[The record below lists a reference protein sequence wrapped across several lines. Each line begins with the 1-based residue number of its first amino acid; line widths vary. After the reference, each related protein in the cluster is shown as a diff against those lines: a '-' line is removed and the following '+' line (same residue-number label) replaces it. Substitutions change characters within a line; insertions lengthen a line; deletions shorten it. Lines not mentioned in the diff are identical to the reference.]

1 VDALAALVLC
11 AGLSWQLSRAVWEGL
26 VGEAGEFVR
35 TPKQGTL
42 GGRTSSTRP
51 RMAPAEWLLATGSL
65 AAMAWAVAQ
74 GAPGA
79 VPFYATLALGL
90 GWVASGARGLAR

>member
-1 VDALAALVLC
+1 
-11 AGLSWQLSRAVWEGL
+11 
-26 VGEAGEFVR
+26 
-35 TPKQGTL
+35 
-42 GGRTSSTRP
+42 
-51 RMAPAEWLLATGSL
+51 MAPAEWLLATGSL